1 MIKNIFNEV
10 YKKKIPEKIGLMNKD
25 KFRETE
31 DIDDYIQEM
40 YLILLSI
47 DDKKI
52 KDLYEEK
59 KLEDYFAKIC
69 YNQLN
74 NTKSTYNTL
83 MENNILKCEYLEEN
97 YDIE

>member
-1 MIKNIFNEV
+1 MIENIFNEI
-10 YKKKIPEKIGLMNKD
+10 YKKKIPDKISSMNAD

-47 DDKKI
+47 DEKKI

-69 YNQLN
+69 YNQLKN
-74 NTKSTYNTL
+74 AKSTYNTL
-83 MENNILKCEYLEEN
+83 MENNILKCEYREED